1 MSDLERPA
9 LWWVKRDFRVS
20 DNAALVAA
28 ARHQSLIALLVLEP
42 SIIKAK
48 DASALHL
55 HAQLDA
61 AAKLQQTLRELGSEL
76 YLMAGE
82 LPDVFERVRS
92 FINFS
97 AIHAHQETGTQ
108 LTYER
113 DDKVRAWCRINQ
125 IDYHEHT
132 QNGVVRGSHKRVDRP
147 AILATRLLR
156 TAVHPAPLQLPT
168 VPSGVENCRQLLR
181 FNPEL
186 SHGLTQGSNAQS
198 ETFANNELC
207 LQDVGEKLYAE
218 NTLQSL
224 GEKQANTD
232 LESFLNVRGQKYRGG
247 ISSPNLAFTHGS
259 RLSAHLAW
267 GTLSL
272 RQVFA
277 AKAEREND
285 LHNSSSKNIGVTAW
299 RKSLNAFQSRLFWHD
314 HFVQRF
320 EAAPQMEFE
329 ALNPAYQ
336 ALAYL
341 NDDEKLQ
348 RWLTGK
354 TGIPLVDACIRC
366 VQTCGFLN
374 FRMRA
379 MLVSVA
385 CYGLGQDW
393 RRIQYPLAH
402 WFFDYEPGIHFSQVQ
417 MQAGVVGINTIRVYN
432 PHKQL
437 LEHDADCKFVKK
449 WIPELREFTAEEIC
463 NYQTSPLG
471 DYPAPPDDF
480 ESTATQMKQRI
491 FSIRNSDEGRKA
503 SAEILEAYGSR
514 RPASSRRRVSR
525 HQSTA
530 ITGRTQEAKVKA
542 TNRDVENPGQATQV
556 TNDNVSE
563 LNPQLTLDF

>member
-1 MSDLERPA
+1 M
-9 LWWVKRDFRVS
+9 V
-20 DNAALVAA
+20 
-28 ARHQSLIALLVLEP
+28 
-42 SIIKAK
+42 
-48 DASALHL
+48 
-55 HAQLDA
+55 
-61 AAKLQQTLRELGSEL
+61 
-76 YLMAGE
+76 GE
-82 LPDVFERVRS
+82 LPGVFGQLHSV
-92 FINFS
+92 INFA

-113 DDKVRAWCRINQ
+113 DNKVRAWCRESQ
-125 IDYHEHT
+125 IAYHEHT
-132 QNGVVRGSHKRVDRP
+132 QNGVVRGYHKRIDRP
-147 AILATRLLR
+147 AILATRLLQ
-156 TAVHPAPLQLPT
+156 TAAHPAPLQLPT
-168 VPSGVENCRQLLR
+168 TPPDAKNCQQLLR
-181 FNPEL
+181 FSREF
-186 SHGLTQGSNAQS
+186 SRGLTQGDNTDSTDFTSSQ
-198 ETFANNELC
+198 LC
-207 LQDVGEKLYAE
+207 LQDDGKRLYAE

-224 GEKQANTD
+224 GEDQANTE
-232 LESFLNVRGQKYRGG
+232 LKSFLKIRGQKYRGG

-267 GTLSL
+267 GTISL

-285 LHNSSSKNIGVTAW
+285 LRNSSSYRATAW

-329 ALNPAYQ
+329 ALNPAYRKMN
-336 ALAYL
+336 YL
-341 NDDEKLQ
+341 NDDAKLQ
-348 RWLTGK
+348 MWLTGK

-437 LEHDADCKFVKK
+437 LEHDSSCKFVKQ
-449 WIPELREFTAEEIC
+449 WIPELHNFTAEEIC
-463 NYQTSPLG
+463 NYQTYPLG

-480 ESTATQMKQRI
+480 DSTAAQMKQRI
-491 FSIRNSDEGRKA
+491 FSIRNSEEGRKA
-503 SAEILEAYGSR
+503 SAEIVEAYGSR

-525 HQSTA
+525 YQSNAVTNRTQGDSSATSGSATEVIDSDQDLQSTD
-530 ITGRTQEAKVKA
+530 KSV
-542 TNRDVENPGQATQV
+542 N
-556 TNDNVSE
+556 E
-563 LNPQLTLDF
+563 LNPQLTLDL